1 MFTPT
6 GCLQEPAGWRTGSC
20 STPDPTPAAGS
31 LKFYLFSIFSI
42 LNLHL
47 PFAVPSATRCNGS
60 VGIHVPSGA
69 FSPLPHPWGW
79 RAADP
84 GHRRCNRWLMSPPLL
99 LAFSSPTLC
108 PCIIS
113 VFDKL
118 QTLAC
123 SRSSK
128 KPLNLGK
135 GQKIMNWFNSTYN
148 IINPQDQY
156 LHLNLAQQNGLNLLP
171 MPYYPGTMPWYPT
184 APGIIPSTPTT
195 PGILQNGAQPR

>member
-20 STPDPTPAAGS
+20 STPDTTPAAGS

-84 GHRRCNRWLMSPPLL
+84 GHRRCNRWLMSLPLL